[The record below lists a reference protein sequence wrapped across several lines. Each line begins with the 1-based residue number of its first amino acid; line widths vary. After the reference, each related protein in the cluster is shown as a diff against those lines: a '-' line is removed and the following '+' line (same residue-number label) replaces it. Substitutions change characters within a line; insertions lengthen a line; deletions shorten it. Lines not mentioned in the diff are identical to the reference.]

1 MFALT
6 SKICETRLKTGWE
19 ASSAS
24 AVAIRW
30 PNVPWRQPISGEWIA
45 FHLLPGDGE
54 QASLGSS
61 KLERQYGLV
70 MVQIFTPK
78 NKGTRRALD
87 LADIVGSLY
96 RYRTEVDSG
105 VSVIFRAPQMADVA
119 ERADQYQTNVK
130 IEYQAEKVFS

>member
-6 SKICETRLKTGWE
+6 SKICETRLKTGWT
-19 ASSAS
+19 ASAAS
-24 AVAIRW
+24 AVSIRW
-30 PNVPWRQPISGEWIA
+30 PNVPWKQPTSGEWIS

-61 KLERQYGLV
+61 KLERQFGLV

-87 LADIVGSLY
+87 LADIVGGIF
-96 RYRTEVDSG
+96 RYRTETDSG
-105 VSVIFRAPQMADVA
+105 VNVIFRAPQMADVA

-130 IEYQAEKVFS
+130 MEYQAEKVFS